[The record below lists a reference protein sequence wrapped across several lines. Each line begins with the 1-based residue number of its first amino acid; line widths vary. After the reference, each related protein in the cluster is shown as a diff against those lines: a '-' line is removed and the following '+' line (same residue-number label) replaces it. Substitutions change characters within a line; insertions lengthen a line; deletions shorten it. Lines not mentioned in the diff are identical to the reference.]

1 MQVGENTY
9 HNTDEKHKAKYMATP
24 QTARLASSARAARRG
39 CSREHEESDPAH
51 QRRLVMRE
59 LCSDLL
65 MARRGG

>member
-24 QTARLASSARAARRG
+24 QTARCARAARRVR
-39 CSREHEESDPAH
+39 SREHEESDPAH

>member
-1 MQVGENTY
+1 
-9 HNTDEKHKAKYMATP
+9 MATHR
-24 QTARLASSARAARRG
+24 QTARRG
-39 CSREHEESDPAH
+39 RSREHEESDLAH